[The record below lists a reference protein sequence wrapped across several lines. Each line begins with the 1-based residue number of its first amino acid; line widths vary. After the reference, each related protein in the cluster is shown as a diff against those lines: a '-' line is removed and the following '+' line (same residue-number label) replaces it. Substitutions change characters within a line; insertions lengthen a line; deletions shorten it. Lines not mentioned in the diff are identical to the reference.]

1 MFTLLL
7 KLNEND
13 SLNVEKNLNILFVL
27 FYVNQIK
34 KKILLL
40 MCL

>member
-13 SLNVEKNLNILFVL
+13 SLNVEKKLNILFVL
-27 FYVNQIK
+27 FYVNQVKK

-40 MCL
+40 MC